1 MVVGDWPNSGKSS
14 GSGERLMRAKV
25 REKINKIRIYIV
37 IVTMHICIIT
47 IANLYIYTIIE
58 GLMQSKFKK
67 YCVNFA
73 SFSILYIFT
82 PTDVNALMATGTCHY
97 VLLSQ

>member
-1 MVVGDWPNSGKSS
+1 MIGPT
-14 GSGERLMRAKV
+14 LAKALGPM
-25 REKINKIRIYIV
+25 REKMNKIRIYIV

-58 GLMQSKFKK
+58 GLMQSKFRK

-82 PTDVNALMATGTCHY
+82 PTDVNALMTTSIITMKQRKYFFG
-97 VLLSQ
+97 

>member
-1 MVVGDWPNSGKSS
+1 MIGPTLVKALGPV
-14 GSGERLMRAKV
+14 RAEV

-37 IVTMHICIIT
+37 TVTMHICMIT

-58 GLMQSKFKK
+58 GLMWSKFKK
-67 YCVNFA
+67 YYVNFA

-82 PTDVNALMATGTCHY
+82 FTDVNALMATGTCHY